1 MQKTSVD
8 LLLLAALALFATLT
22 AKVASADHLFEGTEW
37 ETAAQVAGVPPEL
50 LYSVAL
56 VETRKKSSDG
66 LARPWPWT
74 LTTAEGHKFYNSKAE
89 AEEDLLE
96 YISQGNARIAVGL
109 MQVFY
114 AYHSHRVE
122 SPLELLD
129 PTTNLR
135 IGAEILRDSIKRS
148 NDLEIGIGNYNAK
161 DPVKARAYGRQ
172 VIDLAKNLNNYFHA
186 PEGSASTNDVIGR
199 KNGLQQQASR

>member
-1 MQKTSVD
+1 MQKNLLD
-8 LLLLAALALFATLT
+8 LLLLSALSLFAALTTSVAL
-22 AKVASADHLFEGTEW
+22 ADHIFEDTEW
-37 ETAAQVAGVPPEL
+37 EEAAQIAGVPPEL

-66 LARPWPWT
+66 FARPWPWT
-74 LTTAEGHKFYNSKAE
+74 LTTAEGHKFYKTKADAE
-89 AEEDLLE
+89 ADLHE
-96 YISQGNARIAVGL
+96 YISQGNVRIAVGL

-135 IGAEILRDSIKRS
+135 IGAVILRDSINRS
-148 NDLEIGIGNYNAK
+148 KNDLEIGIGNYNAK
-161 DPVKARAYGRQ
+161 DPNKARAYGRQ

-186 PEGSASTNDVIGR
+186 PDGSASANDVMGR
-199 KNGLQQQASR
+199 NKNGIQQHQ